1 MTQKGDKLQVLTH
14 FYYALNGRP
23 WIFYWKRIF
32 LEKDLYISP
41 FRQVTDLI
49 VQPFAIKIANIIGL
63 IRAVRLR
70 SSIWRE
76 LTRRPWKDLFSYHVK
91 ELSELGFLIR
101 VERTIRWFSERT
113 EFEPRSSIWNKLC
126 WPITCL
132 VFNEIIQSL
141 DISRI

>member
-1 MTQKGDKLQVLTH
+1 MTQKGDKLQVQDELTFITPGMVDH
-14 FYYALNGRP
+14 EYFTENE
-23 WIFYWKRIF
+23 FF
-32 LEKDLYISP
+32 LEKDLYILP

-101 VERTIRWFSERT
+101 VERTIRFSERT
-113 EFEPRSSIWNKLC
+113 EFEPRSSI
-126 WPITCL
+126 
-132 VFNEIIQSL
+132 
-141 DISRI
+141 